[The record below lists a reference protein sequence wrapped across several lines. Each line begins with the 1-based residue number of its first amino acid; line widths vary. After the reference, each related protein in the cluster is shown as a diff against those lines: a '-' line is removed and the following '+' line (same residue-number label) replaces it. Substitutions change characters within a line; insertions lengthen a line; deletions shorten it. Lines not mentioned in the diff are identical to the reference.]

1 MIRIVFEKMYAD
13 MFVGSIILEKK
24 KMKKL
29 ATVCIDRKRPFTF
42 LGKPIKLDGTYQLKY
57 GNFHNDGYHFRPVV
71 NKRTMEVRML
81 DPDNPTP
88 SRKGVLW
95 ICEKKARWE
104 KVCKNL
110 LIAKEYFVTI
120 ENYDNREQLPVVEEK
135 FLHSED
141 EMEDP
146 FEEFEDID

>member
-57 GNFHNDGYHFRPVV
+57 GNFHNDGYQFRPVV

-88 SRKGVLW
+88 SRKSVLW
-95 ICEKKARWE
+95 ICEKKAKWE
-104 KVCKNL
+104 KVCKHL
-110 LIAKEYFVTI
+110 LIAKEYLITF
-120 ENYDNREQLPVVEEK
+120 ENYDNRDQLPSVDGK
-135 FLHSED
+135 FLNYED
-141 EMEDP
+141 E
-146 FEEFEDID
+146 EEEEWEE